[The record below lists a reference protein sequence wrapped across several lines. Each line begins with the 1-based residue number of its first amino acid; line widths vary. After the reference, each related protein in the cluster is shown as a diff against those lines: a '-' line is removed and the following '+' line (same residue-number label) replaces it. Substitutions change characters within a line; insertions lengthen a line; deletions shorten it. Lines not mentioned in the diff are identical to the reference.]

1 MAKEDNRSKR
11 LLMRI
16 RAFEFGGHMLRLIAK
31 DRWTFPYIMKKM
43 RTNAVPTFYVEFDTT
58 DWDHFP
64 EKFVSLKNRR
74 GIKAA

>member
-1 MAKEDNRSKR
+1 MAKKDNRSKR

-16 RAFEFGGHMLRLIAK
+16 RAFEFGGHVLRLIAK

-43 RTNAVPTFYVEFDTT
+43 RTNVEPVFCVEFDAA

-64 EKFVSLKNRR
+64 EKFVDFKNRR
-74 GIKAA
+74 GIKVA